1 MGTQRGPARRADL
14 DQIAETRRQIK
25 ELTAA
30 WNQRHGLRRQ
40 TPEYAR
46 ALEDEERLVTRIW
59 RRLRKGDPLDART
72 SRPGAISM
80 KSRATNLPA
89 DRNRCEPRICS

>member
-1 MGTQRGPARRADL
+1 MGTPNGPAARADL

-30 WNQRHGLRRQ
+30 WNQRHALRRG

-59 RRLRKGDPLDART
+59 RLLRKDGPP
-72 SRPGAISM
+72 S
-80 KSRATNLPA
+80 SRASIR
-89 DRNRCEPRICS
+89 DS

>member
-1 MGTQRGPARRADL
+1 MGTRSGPARRADL

-25 ELTAA
+25 ELSAA
-30 WNQRHGLRRQ
+30 WNQRHGLRPD

-59 RRLRKGDPLDART
+59 RRLRKSDPSDART
-72 SRPGAISM
+72 SIR
-80 KSRATNLPA
+80 
-89 DRNRCEPRICS
+89 D

>member
-1 MGTQRGPARRADL
+1 MGTRSGPAERADL

-30 WNQRHGLRRQ
+30 WNQRHVLRRG
-40 TPEYAR
+40 TPEYDR

-59 RRLRKGDPLDART
+59 RRLRKDGPSNARAST
-72 SRPGAISM
+72 
-80 KSRATNLPA
+80 
-89 DRNRCEPRICS
+89 RN

>member
-1 MGTQRGPARRADL
+1 MGTRSGPIRKADF

-30 WNQRHGLRRQ
+30 WNQRHELRPD

-46 ALEDEERLVTRIW
+46 ALEDEERLVKRIW
-59 RRLRKGDPLDART
+59 RRLRKGDASDART
-72 SRPGAISM
+72 PIR
-80 KSRATNLPA
+80 
-89 DRNRCEPRICS
+89 D